1 MASAARLLIL
11 LLLVGL
17 VLVAPAR
24 AQQYPSNASVGV
36 NRDSV
41 VVSLGLNLLENL
53 TSLPPLSA
61 VLDSSNSSQLAQSM
75 TGAMQKLVPGVSVS
89 ALAMS
94 ARTTLLNASLN
105 LWLLEEKYNFTV
117 QGANTNIGASIKADL
132 AFLSMNDP
140 DPFKLGT
147 VEINNVGSSY
157 LLQPIIDLPTNT
169 NSRFFVNGREFLNKV
184 NPDLVTGKFSLL
196 DLSWIPPLSRWTLQ
210 TGPLDSSTVWTMS
223 PKPPFN
229 VTIGINSV
237 ESFFLPIY
245 LAVVDPSLTL
255 TVSTG
260 NAVVDGTTVSFDLP
274 AAQEIIMPII
284 ILVLIATAA
293 ASLLLDRRLTKT
305 RGYRK
310 KR

>member
-1 MASAARLLIL
+1 
-11 LLLVGL
+11 
-17 VLVAPAR
+17 
-24 AQQYPSNASVGV
+24 
-36 NRDSV
+36 
-41 VVSLGLNLLENL
+41 
-53 TSLPPLSA
+53 
-61 VLDSSNSSQLAQSM
+61 
-75 TGAMQKLVPGVSVS
+75 MQKLVPGVSVS

-94 ARTTLLNASLN
+94 ARTALLNASLN

-147 VEINNVGSSY
+147 VEINNVGSIY

-284 ILVLIATAA
+284 ILVLLATAA

>member
-1 MASAARLLIL
+1 
-11 LLLVGL
+11 
-17 VLVAPAR
+17 
-24 AQQYPSNASVGV
+24 
-36 NRDSV
+36 
-41 VVSLGLNLLENL
+41 
-53 TSLPPLSA
+53 
-61 VLDSSNSSQLAQSM
+61 
-75 TGAMQKLVPGVSVS
+75 
-89 ALAMS
+89 
-94 ARTTLLNASLN
+94 
-105 LWLLEEKYNFTV
+105 
-117 QGANTNIGASIKADL
+117 
-132 AFLSMNDP
+132 
-140 DPFKLGT
+140 
-147 VEINNVGSSY
+147 
-157 LLQPIIDLPTNT
+157 
-169 NSRFFVNGREFLNKV
+169 
-184 NPDLVTGKFSLL
+184 
-196 DLSWIPPLSRWTLQ
+196 
-210 TGPLDSSTVWTMS
+210 MS

-284 ILVLIATAA
+284 ILVLLATAA